1 MATELPAAA
10 PAAAP
15 EREGLRKSLFSF
27 LRRNASKKTATALAL
42 WRIEAR
48 FATPVA
54 LLLIATI
61 GRWPAA
67 LSMGAIM
74 AVYSAAF
81 LYLLDGENIM
91 HEIREW
97 MRQREWARKY
107 ALPIAERRDRI
118 GTVQRAVAVPATIM
132 LLGPFW
138 RAVTYHLFR
147 MPRALAYI
155 FSVGGSFPHSLF
167 WTGLVLGGLWEVAIQ
182 PAMAWAWEQL
192 QALF

>member
-1 MATELPAAA
+1 MATELPA
-10 PAAAP
+10 PTSAP
-15 EREGLRKSLFSF
+15 EREGIRKSLFSF
-27 LRRNASKKTATALAL
+27 LRRNTSKKTATALVL

-67 LSMGAIM
+67 LTMGGIM

-81 LYLLDGENIM
+81 LFLLDGENIM

-97 MRQREWARKY
+97 LRERDWARKY
-107 ALPIAERRDRI
+107 ALPIAERRDRT
-118 GTVQRAVAVPATIM
+118 GKLQRALAVPASVM

-147 MPRALAYI
+147 MPRVPAYVI
-155 FSVGGSFPHSLF
+155 SVGGSFPHSLF

-182 PAMAWAWEQL
+182 PATAWVWEQVT
-192 QALF
+192 ALF